1 LPSQKGRQRPLA
13 LIHFTLF
20 KDFHMKKTAIFIAA
34 LTLFIS
40 AGAFA
45 QEDLPRIAVYVTG
58 DVPENEKTALGT
70 RMLASLVNIGRYRGI
85 ERSNSF
91 LAEIEKEQIKQRSG
105 AIDDGQISEL
115 GKQFGVKFICIANI
129 APVYRAFQVS
139 ARIVNVETAEVNFI
153 GDASSQLR
161 NMKDLTQVS
170 IEVVRKMF
178 GDDAIPAP
186 RKTGL
191 SAGVGGFFASDF
203 GGRVRWKSGEQ
214 LTTPYMGGGAY
225 LFFDAIYAEAFVGY
239 SIGGGKWASDNAKEE
254 PLPDDAQ
261 RTSLNVGAF
270 GKYPF
275 DLGSV
280 KAFPLLGID
289 YDMSMSAKLKLANG
303 GEYAFDGGNGRHAAG
318 ALSALWVKFGCGADF
333 DLGETLYLRAELLYG
348 VRMANDAEKE
358 DAKISGGGTPLP
370 GHGLTFKAGVGVKF

>member
-1 LPSQKGRQRPLA
+1 
-13 LIHFTLF
+13 
-20 KDFHMKKTAIFIAA
+20 MKKLAIFIAA
-34 LTLFIS
+34 LFLFS
-40 AGAFA
+40 AGVFA

-85 ERSNSF
+85 ERSSSF

-105 AIDDGQISEL
+105 AIDDSQISEL

-129 APVYRAFQVS
+129 TPVYRAFQVS

-153 GDASSQLR
+153 GDASSPLR
-161 NMKDLTQVS
+161 TMKDLTQVS

-186 RKTGL
+186 RKTGM
-191 SAGVGGFFASDF
+191 SAGVGGVFASDF
-203 GGRVRWKSGEQ
+203 GGGVRWKSGEQ
-214 LTTPYMGGGAY
+214 LKMPYIGGGAY

-239 SIGGGKWASDNAKEE
+239 SVGGGKWASDNAKEE
-254 PLPDDAQ
+254 PLPEDAQ

-270 GKYPF
+270 GKYPVI

-303 GEYAFDGGNGRHAAG
+303 GEYVFDGGNGRHAAS

-348 VRMANDAEKE
+348 VRMANSAENE
-358 DAKISGGGTPLP
+358 DAKISGGGTTLP
-370 GHGLTFKAGVGVKF
+370 GHGLTFKAGAGVKF

>member
-1 LPSQKGRQRPLA
+1 
-13 LIHFTLF
+13 
-20 KDFHMKKTAIFIAA
+20 
-34 LTLFIS
+34 
-40 AGAFA
+40 
-45 QEDLPRIAVYVTG
+45 
-58 DVPENEKTALGT
+58 
-70 RMLASLVNIGRYRGI
+70 
-85 ERSNSF
+85 
-91 LAEIEKEQIKQRSG
+91 
-105 AIDDGQISEL
+105 
-115 GKQFGVKFICIANI
+115 
-129 APVYRAFQVS
+129 
-139 ARIVNVETAEVNFI
+139 
-153 GDASSQLR
+153 
-161 NMKDLTQVS
+161 
-170 IEVVRKMF
+170 MF

-186 RKTGL
+186 RKTGM

-203 GGRVRWKSGEQ
+203 GGGVRWKSGEQ

-254 PLPDDAQ
+254 PLPEDAQ

-270 GKYPF
+270 GKYPVI

-289 YDMSMSAKLKLANG
+289 YDISMSAKLKLASG
-303 GEYAFDGGNGRHAAG
+303 GEYVFDGGNGRHAAS

-348 VRMANDAEKE
+348 VRMANGAEIE

-370 GHGLTFKAGVGVKF
+370 GHGLTFKAGAGVKF